1 MSEEL
6 EQTASS
12 ILKNKIPQLW
22 LNNSYPSLK
31 PMTAY
36 IDDLADRLAMIAKW
50 IEDGKP
56 PAVFWISGF
65 FFTQV
70 SFSIWKKSNYNYLTS
85 INQIKAFLTAAQQN
99 FARKHK
105 IAIDNVDFSFEIL
118 GDEILDEPPE
128 DGVYVRGLFLE
139 GARWDRETCKLAES
153 YPKVL
158 TDPMPIVIKFS
169 MKPRWI
175 INLFF

>member
-1 MSEEL
+1 MDRRR
-6 EQTASS
+6 QTTSCFLDFRIFLYSS
-12 ILKNKIPQLW
+12 K
-22 LNNSYPSLK
+22 
-31 PMTAY
+31 
-36 IDDLADRLAMIAKW
+36 
-50 IEDGKP
+50 
-56 PAVFWISGF
+56 F
-65 FFTQV
+65 FYL
-70 SFSIWKKSNYNYLTS
+70 SNYNYLTS
-85 INQIKAFLTAAQQN
+85 KNGIKAFLTAAQQN

-169 MKPRWI
+169 MKLR
-175 INLFF
+175 